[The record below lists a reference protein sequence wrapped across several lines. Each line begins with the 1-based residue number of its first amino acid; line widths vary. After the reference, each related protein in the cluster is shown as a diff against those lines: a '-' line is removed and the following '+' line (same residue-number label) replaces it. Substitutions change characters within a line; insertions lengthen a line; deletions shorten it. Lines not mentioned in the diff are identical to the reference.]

1 MELALITAR
10 DIFST
15 TILLP
20 LQVLYQYVPDSFC
33 EPCSPVSPPF
43 YVCFPQKHSNGVEPL
58 LLLTLQYP
66 NILPPIYSS
75 STFSHQNYTYSSKPP
90 RKSQEICNLSS
101 NYHEINRKLLTV
113 NCYSLPQ
120 QAIIR
125 RSHPAKYGEGFDAP
139 PTLERSGSERRG
151 GAVSLFFPEGRRP
164 R

>member
-33 EPCSPVSPPF
+33 EPSSPVSPPF

-90 RKSQEICNLSS
+90 RKPQEICNLSS
-101 NYHEINRKLLTV
+101 NNHEINRKLLTV
-113 NCYSLPQ
+113 NYKLLSPCGPIPQ
-120 QAIIR
+120 NMAMALKQHQVSPATAW
-125 RSHPAKYGEGFDAP
+125 RSHPAQPWRD
-139 PTLERSGSERRG
+139 L
-151 GAVSLFFPEGRRP
+151 
-164 R
+164 